1 MTMFFSLGDLCVNV
15 SAPLAAYMCVCLC
28 CIVTVPPCARSLRK
42 GLIKERVSVSEQLMR
57 FSPMSC
63 EVWACV
69 SARTCVCACV
79 HVDLVEDVV
88 NWLRLTFSRGIVKGT
103 VLPHLQSAI
112 CRTRCYA
119 HFLYYKLFWGNDES
133 VAGRQKEKWLYLHC
147 RNTKIAC

>member
-15 SAPLAAYMCVCLC
+15 SKLLSLSLYMCVCVCLC

-63 EVWACV
+63 EVWVCM
-69 SARTCVCACV
+69 SARTRVFAGV
-79 HVDLVEDVV
+79 RVDLVEDVV

-103 VLPHLQSAI
+103 VPPHLWSAI
-112 CRTRCYA
+112 CRTR
-119 HFLYYKLFWGNDES
+119 
-133 VAGRQKEKWLYLHC
+133 
-147 RNTKIAC
+147 

>member
-15 SAPLAAYMCVCLC
+15 SKLLSLLYVCVRVCVCVCLC

-63 EVWACV
+63 GVWACV
-69 SARTCVCACV
+69 SARTRVFAGV
-79 HVDLVEDVV
+79 RVDLVEDVV

-103 VLPHLQSAI
+103 ELPHLWSAI
-112 CRTRCYA
+112 CRTR
-119 HFLYYKLFWGNDES
+119 
-133 VAGRQKEKWLYLHC
+133 
-147 RNTKIAC
+147 